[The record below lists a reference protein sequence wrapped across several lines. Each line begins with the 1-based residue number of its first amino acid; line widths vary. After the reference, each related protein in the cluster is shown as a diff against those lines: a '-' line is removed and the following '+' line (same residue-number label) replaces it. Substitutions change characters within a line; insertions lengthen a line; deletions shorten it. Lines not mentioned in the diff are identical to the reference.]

1 MLEFISSGLGQP
13 SPPPHALNG
22 GNPLIIGAMRPI
34 ANAYIHG
41 TQTKVHPWPEIEH
54 IHRGSITQLRCSAGT
69 KSLPWPQGT
78 KSTSRALIRG
88 NPLNQGAVSPIANSC
103 IIGT

>member
-1 MLEFISSGLGQP
+1 MEIKGENVGVYLQWTWTKGP

-22 GNPLIIGAMRPI
+22 GNPLIIGVMGPI

-41 TQTKVHPWPEIEH
+41 TQTKVRPWPEIEH

-69 KSLPWPQGT
+69 KSLPWP
-78 KSTSRALIRG
+78 
-88 NPLNQGAVSPIANSC
+88 
-103 IIGT
+103 